1 MFFIRLSCVYIFMDN
16 YCTCFYKL
24 SDVYSMQGI
33 TILQIYYIL
42 YVMYDRNSKRD
53 FTMEEQ
59 LPR

>member
-1 MFFIRLSCVYIFMDN
+1 MDN